1 MVYKKNGII
10 IVREIKSV
18 DDVKE
23 FALQAE
29 WCKDKYN
36 EYCRAHY
43 YEITNGTIKNYRSQ
57 WKKANELFYDAY
69 YELDENAK
77 HCTPE
82 EFLLTF
88 LEERK

>member
-1 MVYKKNGII
+1 MVYKKNGIVI
-10 IVREIKSV
+10 NREIKNI

-29 WCKDKYN
+29 WCRDKYN
-36 EYCRAHY
+36 EYCRTHPCT
-43 YEITNGTIKNYRSQ
+43 ISNGTMKTYKSQ
-57 WKKANELFYDAY
+57 WRKANELFYDAY
-69 YELDENAK
+69 YELDEYAK

-88 LEERK
+88 MGGK